1 MLDKIRGSYWRRQAS
16 SFCLTIRT
24 LAIVLF
30 WAENGV
36 AEAMLNSLQAP
47 VICQSLHIRPGWGHN
62 GSLSEQDF
70 CPQEPWTPI
79 REASRG
85 FPTDQ
90 VSWEHRAGR
99 RKKRRGGRRVKA
111 RRRKDQSCYAL
122 CLTSHVLGGSK
133 KALSMPEPSSGTSQ
147 PPELGA
153 KRNFCTFKVT
163 YSQVSCLR
171 QSLTLVW
178 DRITLLPR
186 LAWNSQLKR
195 SSYLY
200 LLSTWNYRSAPLCL
214 IPAFV
219 TATENWLRE

>member
-1 MLDKIRGSYWRRQAS
+1 MWGDPAWCGKVSMLDKIRGSYWWRQAS

-171 QSLTLVW
+171 QSLTLVE
-178 DRITLLPR
+178 IELPCCPG
-186 LAWNSQLKR
+186 WPGTP
-195 SSYLY
+195 SSRDPLTFT
-200 LLSTWNYRSAPLCL
+200 SWAPGTTGVHHY
-214 IPAFV
+214 A
-219 TATENWLRE
+219 